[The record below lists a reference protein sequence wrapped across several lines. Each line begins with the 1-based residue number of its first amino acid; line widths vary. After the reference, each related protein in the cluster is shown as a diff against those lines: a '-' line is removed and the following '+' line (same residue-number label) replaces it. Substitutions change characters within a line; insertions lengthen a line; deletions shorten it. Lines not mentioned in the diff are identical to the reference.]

1 MIIAKWMK
9 DQQAYAQAT
18 GQKYAD
24 FFEQLD
30 EVVAWW
36 LDEPQDRFQF
46 RTTNRKPRS

>member
-24 FFEQLD
+24 FLDQLD
-30 EVVAWW
+30 NVVTWW
-36 LDEPQDRFQF
+36 LDEPVQRFKF
-46 RTTNRKPRS
+46 KTPKPQR